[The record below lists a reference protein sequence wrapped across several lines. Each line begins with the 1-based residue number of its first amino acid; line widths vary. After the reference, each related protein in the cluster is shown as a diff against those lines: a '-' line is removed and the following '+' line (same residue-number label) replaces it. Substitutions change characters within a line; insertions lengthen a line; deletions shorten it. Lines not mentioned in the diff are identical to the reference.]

1 MCTRNQAKLLD
12 YLTIYQVVAATA
24 VDDSEN
30 TTIVND
36 EEDVKQVVALNFVR
50 VINLC
55 TQRSLRNDGSILVHV
70 MSAKDLL
77 LTHLMIV
84 FISYNVSCCNIVILN
99 IRSTNIPTINSS
111 DVGTFARTFP
121 LHVAKFLAA
130 EAHDVG
136 GM

>member
-1 MCTRNQAKLLD
+1 MCTHSQVKLLD

-36 EEDVKQVVALNFVR
+36 EEYVKQVVALNFVR

-55 TQRSLRNDGSILVHV
+55 TQRSLHNDGSILVHV
-70 MSAKDLL
+70 MSAKDL

-121 LHVAKFLAA
+121 LHVARSLAA